1 MMKFEIAMMG
11 LGLTIAV
18 AVVGLLFGFGAADNL
33 QKECNIADCE
43 YKIWLFG
50 TAWVIS
56 SIIAGIAGTMVL
68 INS

>member
-1 MMKFEIAMMG
+1 MKFEVAMMG
-11 LGLTIAV
+11 LGLIV
-18 AVVGLLFGFGAADNL
+18 AVSVVSILIGFGMADYV
-33 QKECNIADCE
+33 QKDCNISDDE
-43 YKIWLFG
+43 YKVWLFG